1 MSLILRFVKDLSKS
15 TLNLGGKITNS
26 NDTIQLHLKK
36 IENQCTGVRNEIPWT
51 KLEVLQA
58 YISLTAKDEPI
69 SVKKWLN
76 LIITVST
83 NAISFCYLIICNIT
97 ISKGM

>member
-36 IENQCTGVRNEIPWT
+36 IENQCTGVRNEIP
-51 KLEVLQA
+51 
-58 YISLTAKDEPI
+58 
-69 SVKKWLN
+69 
-76 LIITVST
+76 
-83 NAISFCYLIICNIT
+83 
-97 ISKGM
+97 